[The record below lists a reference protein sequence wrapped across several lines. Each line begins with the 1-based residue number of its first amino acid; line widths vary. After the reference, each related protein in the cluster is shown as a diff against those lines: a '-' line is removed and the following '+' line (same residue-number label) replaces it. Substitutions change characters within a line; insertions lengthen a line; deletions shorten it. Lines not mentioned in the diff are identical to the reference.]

1 MDKMTFSRWRY
12 WLRFHLPNALYI
24 LILLVV
30 AAGSYWWITNDN
42 DNAKPSK
49 ESHPELVDAFTSG
62 MQINRT
68 GKNGAVAYVITAKEV
83 THYGDKDAEL
93 KEVTVVATP
102 IGQPVSTSKAD
113 SAIWSDATHV
123 IELKGNVVMDRST
136 TPEAPPLHITT
147 DAMSIGLY
155 SNIASSDLPF
165 IMTQGDDS
173 ITGRRF
179 RYDYASRNII
189 MGGKTGDRVKGML
202 HNAKIDSIK

>member
-202 HNAKIDSIK
+202 HNAKTDSIK

>member
-62 MQINRT
+62 MHINRT

-202 HNAKIDSIK
+202 HNAKIDSVK